1 MDGSGVSNSSWILSD
16 EPSSPALGILVTIGH
31 ANQGRQR
38 LMSRKRAYRSKMR
51 ILADMMRAIQSEA
64 EEGAGPTKILYAAN
78 LSHDRLKQYID
89 ELLDKELIVE
99 EDPESNNRVY
109 FLTEKG
115 REFLREFIRIE
126 RFSEAFGIDI

>member
-1 MDGSGVSNSSWILSD
+1 
-16 EPSSPALGILVTIGH
+16 
-31 ANQGRQR
+31 
-38 LMSRKRAYRSKMR
+38 MR
-51 ILADMMRAIQSEA
+51 ILADMMRAIQSEG
-64 EEGAGPTKILYAAN
+64 EEGAGPTKILYTAN

-89 ELLDKELIVE
+89 ELMNKELIVE
-99 EDPESNNRVY
+99 EDPDGSNRTY

>member
-1 MDGSGVSNSSWILSD
+1 
-16 EPSSPALGILVTIGH
+16 
-31 ANQGRQR
+31 
-38 LMSRKRAYRSKMR
+38 MSRKRAYRSKMR
-51 ILADMMRAIQSEA
+51 ILADMMRAIQREG

-89 ELLDKELIVE
+89 ELVNKELILE
-99 EDPESNNRVY
+99 ENPNSNNRTY
-109 FLTEKG
+109 YLTEKG

>member
-1 MDGSGVSNSSWILSD
+1 
-16 EPSSPALGILVTIGH
+16 
-31 ANQGRQR
+31 
-38 LMSRKRAYRSKMR
+38 MSRKRTYRSKMR
-51 ILADMMRAIQSEA
+51 ILADMMRAIQSEG
-64 EEGAGPTKILYAAN
+64 EEGAGPTKILYTAN

-89 ELLDKELIVE
+89 ELVVKELIIE
-99 EDPESNNRVY
+99 EDPVGNNRTY